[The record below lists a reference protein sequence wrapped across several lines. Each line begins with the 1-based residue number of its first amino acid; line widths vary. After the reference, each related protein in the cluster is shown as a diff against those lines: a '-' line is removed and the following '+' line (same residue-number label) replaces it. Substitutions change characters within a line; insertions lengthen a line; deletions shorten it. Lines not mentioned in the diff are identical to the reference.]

1 MKLVDVSAL
10 FSEALGADIDWDK
23 VHRCIVLPRGSLFSE
38 VAVLLAAMQQP
49 GEVGDGGL
57 YWQVNIEPHHR
68 SSMTA
73 MQWRVVSKEIDTRQ
87 KRVVYL
93 EDVAMDVDIRQVVAE
108 ALQRL
113 IAFGKNANAVDGLLQ
128 TYKDVDKTIELERAK
143 QYQWHFKKAFA

>member
-1 MKLVDVSAL
+1 MSLVDVSTL
-10 FSEALGADIDWDK
+10 FSEALTEDIDWGK

-57 YWQVNIEPHHR
+57 YWQVNITLSHR
-68 SSMTA
+68 SSSNDVHWYLDA
-73 MQWRVVSKEIDTRQ
+73 KEIGTREC
-87 KRVVYL
+87 RVAYL
-93 EDVAMDVDIRQVVAE
+93 EDVALNVDIKQVVTE
-108 ALQRL
+108 ALQQL
-113 IAFGKNANAVDGLLQ
+113 IAFGKDAGAVDSLLQ